1 MVRGLLLLIGL
12 GLVCVLEAREVATEN
27 EQNPSSNTN
36 KKDGEASSF
45 IWKWF
50 GLAVSPEVTASS
62 CHFNHQFKLHAR
74 EEQPRDD
81 LLTGQKWTVQ
91 TEVNQAMI

>member
-45 IWKWF
+45 I
-50 GLAVSPEVTASS
+50 
-62 CHFNHQFKLHAR
+62 
-74 EEQPRDD
+74 
-81 LLTGQKWTVQ
+81 
-91 TEVNQAMI
+91 